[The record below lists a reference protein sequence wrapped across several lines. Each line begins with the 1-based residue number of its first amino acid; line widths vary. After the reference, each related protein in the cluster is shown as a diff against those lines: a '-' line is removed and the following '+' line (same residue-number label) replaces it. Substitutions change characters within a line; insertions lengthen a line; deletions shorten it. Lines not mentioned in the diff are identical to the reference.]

1 MKCVPH
7 EYKRDVFV
15 IILNDEPWKEIHS
28 SIFGKSP
35 NLKFNEDNPELIKKQ
50 FQLLE
55 QKLTRNFLLRRL
67 TQRNYSSYELI
78 QILDERLVAKESTSY
93 VIQELLTAG
102 YINDVDWIESFIRI
116 NIAKKNGPKNILM
129 KLRMKGVP
137 EEIGEKFLDRVEDAV
152 PQSERIKILLET
164 KYKKKDLSNFKEK
177 QKVIASLLRKGFD
190 YEEVAKFF

>member
-1 MKCVPH
+1 LKCVPH